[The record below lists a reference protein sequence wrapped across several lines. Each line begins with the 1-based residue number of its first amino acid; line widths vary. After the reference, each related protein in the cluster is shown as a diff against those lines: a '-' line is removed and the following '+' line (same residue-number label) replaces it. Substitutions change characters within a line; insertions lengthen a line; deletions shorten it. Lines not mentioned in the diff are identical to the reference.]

1 MELWKFSLR
10 FNLLPSVA
18 LSKWLNR
25 DMATPEKETDPTKA
39 AFLAALEKKKSG
51 GAKSASTAATSE
63 TSKAK
68 SSGPAARRMSRRRS
82 GSS

>member
-1 MELWKFSLR
+1 
-10 FNLLPSVA
+10 
-18 LSKWLNR
+18 
-25 DMATPEKETDPTKA
+25 MATPDKEIDPTKA

-51 GAKSASTAATSE
+51 GAKVANTGATSE
-63 TSKAK
+63 ASKAK